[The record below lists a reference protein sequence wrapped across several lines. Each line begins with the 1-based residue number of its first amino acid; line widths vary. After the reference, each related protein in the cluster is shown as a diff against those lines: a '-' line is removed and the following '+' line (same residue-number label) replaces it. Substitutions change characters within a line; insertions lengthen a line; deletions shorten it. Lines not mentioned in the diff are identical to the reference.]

1 MNLKKIIII
10 LCSVLVALV
19 IAALIIYKTMF
30 ISKSEVKEVVIEHA
44 GIKMEDVKKW
54 SIDFEYE
61 DGMFIYEV
69 DVVFDNQEY
78 EYEINAKSGEVILY
92 KLDK

>member
-10 LCSVLVALV
+10 VCSVLVALV

-30 ISKSEVKEVVIEHA
+30 ISKSEVKEIVVEHA
-44 GIKMEDVKKW
+44 SIKMEDAKKW

-61 DGMFIYEV
+61 DGMFIYSV
-69 DVVFDNQEY
+69 DVIFNNQEY
-78 EYEINAKSGEVILY
+78 EYEINAKTGEVILY